1 LQYKGNLNQK
11 NWRRVFLLSAV
22 FFIGLLFVAC
32 KKKNSDIGKDN
43 LNPDDL
49 LNSAQIDTFELH
61 TFSIEEDSVI
71 TDNPAYGVLGSY
83 NDPKFG
89 TVNTNFYTQF
99 RLSGVDPDFGDL
111 STIIIDSMML
121 GLEYAGYTGDLSA
134 QNIEVYELSENL
146 YIDSTYYTFSTA
158 TTYSENLVQ
167 PGYGTITPNPD
178 GTTIIGSDTVDTQM
192 RIRLKNVFAK
202 KFIVEANSG
211 GTNFSSNE
219 NFLNYFKGL
228 HVKVNNGNQPSGK
241 GGVFYFNLND
251 PLSKMT
257 IYYTQSGINK
267 TFDFLIN
274 SECADFN
281 HVEINNTGTQV
292 QNVLNDTVSG
302 VNEFYAQSFKIRAAV
317 DMPGLKGVP
326 TNAIIHKAE
335 LLLPIQY
342 QLGSNYA
349 PSDELSV
356 TAKLEDG
363 GLAGIGTTGVF
374 DFFNRQYTVDIR
386 NYVQAYVSG
395 LYDNTTLYLS
405 PRFFINSAERV
416 VFNGQQTINKMKPK
430 LVITY
435 TAF

>member
-1 LQYKGNLNQK
+1 MQYNRNHKYSF
-11 NWRRVFLLSAV
+11 WRKVSLLSAV
-22 FFIGLLFVAC
+22 FFIGVFIVAC
-32 KKKNSDIGKDN
+32 KKKNSDIGKDI

-49 LNSAQIDTFELH
+49 LNSAQVDTFDLH

-71 TDNPAYGVLGSY
+71 SDNPAFGVLGSL

-99 RLSGVDPDFGDL
+99 RLSGVNPDFGDL
-111 STIIIDSMML
+111 STVTIDSMML
-121 GLEYAGYTGDLSA
+121 GLEYAGYTGDLTS
-134 QNIEVYELSENL
+134 QNVEVYELSENL

-202 KFIVEANSG
+202 KFIIEANSS

-228 HVKVNNGNQPSGK
+228 HVRVNNGTQPSGK

-257 IYYTQSGINK
+257 IYYTQNGINK

-302 VNEFYAQSFKIRAAV
+302 MSEFYAQSFKIRAAV
-317 DMPGLKGVP
+317 DMPGLKGIP
-326 TNAIIHKAE
+326 SNAIVHKAE

-349 PSDELSV
+349 PSDELSI
-356 TAKLEDG
+356 TAKTEDG

-374 DFFNRQYTVDIR
+374 DFFNKQYKVDIR
-386 NYVQAYVSG
+386 NYVQAFVSG
-395 LYDNTTLYLS
+395 LYANTTLYLS
-405 PRFFINSAERV
+405 PRFFINAAERV

-435 TAF
+435 TSF

>member
-1 LQYKGNLNQK
+1 
-11 NWRRVFLLSAV
+11 
-22 FFIGLLFVAC
+22 
-32 KKKNSDIGKDN
+32 
-43 LNPDDL
+43 
-49 LNSAQIDTFELH
+49 
-61 TFSIEEDSVI
+61 
-71 TDNPAYGVLGSY
+71 
-83 NDPKFG
+83 
-89 TVNTNFYTQF
+89 
-99 RLSGVDPDFGDL
+99 
-111 STIIIDSMML
+111 
-121 GLEYAGYTGDLSA
+121 
-134 QNIEVYELSENL
+134 
-146 YIDSTYYTFSTA
+146 
-158 TTYSENLVQ
+158 
-167 PGYGTITPNPD
+167 
-178 GTTIIGSDTVDTQM
+178 
-192 RIRLKNVFAK
+192 
-202 KFIVEANSG
+202 
-211 GTNFSSNE
+211 
-219 NFLNYFKGL
+219 
-228 HVKVNNGNQPSGK
+228 
-241 GGVFYFNLND
+241 
-251 PLSKMT
+251 MT
-257 IYYTQSGINK
+257 IYYTQNGINK

-281 HVEINNTGTQV
+281 HVEINNSGTPV

-302 VNEFYAQSFKIRAAV
+302 MNEFYAQSFKIRAAV

-326 TNAIIHKAE
+326 ENAIIHKAE

-374 DFFNRQYTVDIR
+374 DFFDRQYTIDIR

-435 TAF
+435 TSF